1 MINLGLVPGNT
12 VMGGPMNAT
21 REYLDAGGEFDLSRA
36 DLEFPGRLSKLLTSP
51 VDEPDTIIAR
61 YEGSSREKYA

>member
-1 MINLGLVPGNT
+1 
-12 VMGGPMNAT
+12 MNAT
-21 REYLDAGGEFDLSRA
+21 REYLDAGGEFDSSRA
-36 DLEFPGRLSKLLTSP
+36 DLEFPGRLSKLLTHP